1 MIHQKRLEHVIENM
15 KQKHLSQ
22 IIVSSTASIYYLTD
36 IWIEP
41 FERLLALYI
50 RDNGETVLFAN
61 EIFGLSPQ
69 DGMKLSTHTD
79 CNNPV
84 VQLAQT
90 VKAGE
95 IGIDKFWSAKF
106 LIGLM
111 DLRKDIQ
118 PVNGSEPVDF
128 ARMLKDDEEIHAMRK
143 ASRINDSVVER
154 AIAAIREGVKET
166 DLSDLVEKQYAENG
180 GNRSP
185 EGQLVC
191 FGANG
196 ADPHHFPENV
206 EIKEG
211 DSVILDIFNPIRR
224 YWCDMTRTVFF
235 RSATEEQK
243 KVYETVLKA
252 NRAAEN
258 KIRPGLLLCDFDRA
272 ARQVIEDAGYG
283 KYFTHRLGH
292 GAGLECHEIPD
303 NSAASKVVAQPGM
316 VFSVEPGIYLPGKFG
331 VRIEDLVLVTEDG
344 CEVLNQASK
353 EFRIVG

>member
-1 MIHQKRLEHVIENM
+1 MNQKRLEHVIEHM
-15 KQKHLSQ
+15 KQRHLSQ
-22 IIVSSTASIYYLTD
+22 IIVSSTASIYYLTG
-36 IWIEP
+36 IWIDP

-50 RDNGETVLFAN
+50 RESGEAVLFAN
-61 EIFGLSPQ
+61 EIFGLAPQ
-69 DGMKLSTHTD
+69 SGMGLSAHTD
-79 CNNPV
+79 CDNPV
-84 VQLAQT
+84 EQLAET
-90 VKAGE
+90 VKSGE

-111 DLRKDIQ
+111 EFRKDIH

-128 ARMLKDDEEIHAMRK
+128 ARMIKDEDEIEAMRQ
-143 ASRINDSVVER
+143 ASRVNDQVVER
-154 AIAAIREGVKET
+154 TISAIRVGIRET

-206 EIKEG
+206 EIQTG

-224 YWCDMTRTVFF
+224 YWCDMTRTVFY
-235 RSATEEQK
+235 RSAAAEQK
-243 KVYETVLKA
+243 KVYETVLQA
-252 NRAAEN
+252 NRTAEDL
-258 KIRPGLLLCDFDRA
+258 IRPGLPLCDFDRA
-272 ARQVIEDAGYG
+272 ARKVIEDAGYG

-303 NSAASKVVAQPGM
+303 NSAASQVIARPGM

-331 VRIEDLVLVTEDG
+331 IRIEDLVLVTEDG
-344 CEVLNQASK
+344 CEVLNQAPK
-353 EFRIVG
+353 EFRIVE

>member
-1 MIHQKRLEHVIENM
+1 MNQKRLEHVIEHM
-15 KQKHLSQ
+15 KQRHLSQ
-22 IIVSSTASIYYLTD
+22 IIVSSTASIYYLTG
-36 IWIEP
+36 IWIDP

-50 RDNGETVLFAN
+50 RESGETVLFAN
-61 EIFGLSPQ
+61 EIFGLAPQ
-69 DGMKLSTHTD
+69 SGMQLSTHTD
-79 CNNPV
+79 CDNPV
-84 VQLAQT
+84 SQLAQT
-90 VKAGE
+90 VKSGE

-111 DLRKDIQ
+111 ELRKDIH

-128 ARMLKDDEEIHAMRK
+128 ARMIKDEDEIEAMRQ
-143 ASRINDSVVER
+143 ASQVNDRVVER
-154 AIAAIREGVKET
+154 TISAIRAGIRET

-206 EIKEG
+206 EIQAG

-224 YWCDMTRTVFF
+224 YWCDMTRTVFY
-235 RSATEEQK
+235 RSASSEQK
-243 KVYETVLKA
+243 KVYETVLQA
-252 NRAAEN
+252 NRTAEN
-258 KIRPGLLLCDFDRA
+258 LIRPGLPLCDFDRA
-272 ARQVIEDAGYG
+272 ARKVIEDAGYG

-344 CEVLNQASK
+344 CEVLNQAPK
-353 EFRIVG
+353 EFRIVE